1 MENNTD
7 KLSSL
12 PELLC
17 LFIISLLPFKDAVRT
32 SILSKHWLHIW
43 KYSPKIEFS
52 ENFDGNCIDRFEP
65 FSSIKARR
73 SAFMKF
79 IKLWLDFRKVGEV
92 EKFSLKFSKPNND
105 HREIIEEC
113 VTFVT
118 QHGVKELELDFSDPF
133 WEEEVI
139 PNKRKALFELPKLA
153 YGNKPNIES
162 LKLSSCSFR
171 ENYLSNWQALKEVTF
186 GWMEVTLDAMT
197 IVLSNCKMIES
208 LVLHKCWNLSHF
220 EIGSEALSLKRLVVD
235 KCSFRNAL
243 FKVSAP
249 NLCFFKYF
257 GKLCFFEMKNTLAIE
272 EAHLH
277 FYLGYD
283 NVGTGA
289 RVMYDL
295 VKDLYNARV
304 LTVSPYLIQVILTG
318 EKRRMEHDMNARHL
332 ILRMNMLR
340 CELRAV
346 SFFLLSCPMLECLT
360 FELGSEIILPDYQA
374 MWIDSDEE
382 QDDLPLWIDS
392 DEDQDDQAKWM
403 DNDYDDDDEDNIYD
417 DYCRDFINMVDN
429 QIKGMKNLINYNC
442 LESSLKLVEV
452 KDFVGSKNGLVFLC
466 YLIRYGK
473 VLKNVSINVLKTEL
487 EGNSNVAFYRT
498 IEEYLMTTPR
508 ASSNLQI
515 SICY

>member
-374 MWIDSDEE
+374 MWIDSVSCVII
-382 QDDLPLWIDS
+382 W
-392 DEDQDDQAKWM
+392 
-403 DNDYDDDDEDNIYD
+403 
-417 DYCRDFINMVDN
+417 
-429 QIKGMKNLINYNC
+429 MKNKMIYHC
-442 LESSLKLVEV
+442 
-452 KDFVGSKNGLVFLC
+452 GLTV
-466 YLIRYGK
+466 
-473 VLKNVSINVLKTEL
+473 
-487 EGNSNVAFYRT
+487 
-498 IEEYLMTTPR
+498 
-508 ASSNLQI
+508 
-515 SICY
+515 

>member
-32 SILSKHWLHIW
+32 CILSKYWLHIW
-43 KYSPKIEFS
+43 KNSPKIEFS
-52 ENFDGNCIDRFEP
+52 ENFDGNFIGRFEP

-73 SAFMKF
+73 SVFMKF
-79 IKLWLDFRKVGEV
+79 LKLWLDFRKEGDV
-92 EKFSLKFSKPNND
+92 EKFSLKFSKPKND
-105 HREIIEEC
+105 HREIIEGC
-113 VTFVT
+113 IAFVT

-139 PNKRKALFELPKLA
+139 PNKREALFELPKLA
-153 YGNKPNIES
+153 YENKPNIES

-208 LVLHKCWNLSHF
+208 LVLNKCWNLSHF

-304 LTVSPYLIQVILTG
+304 LTVSPYLIQVYIFRSTFLFYSIYSFVLVIIID
-318 EKRRMEHDMNARHL
+318 KLDDAYL
-332 ILRMNMLR
+332 L
-340 CELRAV
+340 
-346 SFFLLSCPMLECLT
+346 FFL
-360 FELGSEIILPDYQA
+360 
-374 MWIDSDEE
+374 
-382 QDDLPLWIDS
+382 
-392 DEDQDDQAKWM
+392 
-403 DNDYDDDDEDNIYD
+403 
-417 DYCRDFINMVDN
+417 V
-429 QIKGMKNLINYNC
+429 
-442 LESSLKLVEV
+442 
-452 KDFVGSKNGLVFLC
+452 
-466 YLIRYGK
+466 
-473 VLKNVSINVLKTEL
+473 
-487 EGNSNVAFYRT
+487 
-498 IEEYLMTTPR
+498 
-508 ASSNLQI
+508 
-515 SICY
+515 

>member
-32 SILSKHWLHIW
+32 CILSKYWLHIW
-43 KYSPKIEFS
+43 KNSPKIEFS
-52 ENFDGNCIDRFEP
+52 ENFDGNFIGRFEP

-73 SAFMKF
+73 SVFMKF
-79 IKLWLDFRKVGEV
+79 LKLWLDFRKEGDV
-92 EKFSLKFSKPNND
+92 EKFSLKFSKPKND
-105 HREIIEEC
+105 HREIIEGC
-113 VTFVT
+113 IAFVT
-118 QHGVKELELDFSDPF
+118 EHGVKELELDFSDPF

-139 PNKRKALFELPKLA
+139 PNKREALFELPKLA
-153 YGNKPNIES
+153 YENKPNIES

-171 ENYLSNWQALKEVTF
+171 ENDLCNWQALKEVTF

-208 LVLHKCWNLSHF
+208 LVLNKCWNLSHF

-289 RVMYDL
+289 RVLYDL

-304 LTVSPYLIQVILTG
+304 LTVCPYLIQ
-318 EKRRMEHDMNARHL
+318 
-332 ILRMNMLR
+332 
-340 CELRAV
+340 
-346 SFFLLSCPMLECLT
+346 
-360 FELGSEIILPDYQA
+360 DYQA

-392 DEDQDDQAKWM
+392 DEDQDDQAMWM
-403 DNDYDDDDEDNIYD
+403 DNDFENYDDDDEYNIDDEDNIYD
-417 DYCRDFINMVDN
+417 DYCTDFINMVDN
-429 QIKGMKNLINYNC
+429 QIKGMKNVINYNC

-487 EGNSNVAFYRT
+487 EGSSNVAFYSA

-515 SICY
+515 SMCY

>member
-139 PNKRKALFELPKLA
+139 PNKREALFELPKLA

-304 LTVSPYLIQVILTG
+304 LTVSPYLIQVYIFRSTFLFYSIYSFVLVIIID
-318 EKRRMEHDMNARHL
+318 KLDDAYL
-332 ILRMNMLR
+332 L
-340 CELRAV
+340 
-346 SFFLLSCPMLECLT
+346 FFL
-360 FELGSEIILPDYQA
+360 
-374 MWIDSDEE
+374 
-382 QDDLPLWIDS
+382 
-392 DEDQDDQAKWM
+392 
-403 DNDYDDDDEDNIYD
+403 
-417 DYCRDFINMVDN
+417 V
-429 QIKGMKNLINYNC
+429 
-442 LESSLKLVEV
+442 
-452 KDFVGSKNGLVFLC
+452 
-466 YLIRYGK
+466 
-473 VLKNVSINVLKTEL
+473 
-487 EGNSNVAFYRT
+487 
-498 IEEYLMTTPR
+498 
-508 ASSNLQI
+508 
-515 SICY
+515 

>member
-32 SILSKHWLHIW
+32 CILSKYWLHIW
-43 KYSPKIEFS
+43 KNSPKIEFS
-52 ENFDGNCIDRFEP
+52 ENFDGNFIGRFEP

-73 SAFMKF
+73 SVFMKF
-79 IKLWLDFRKVGEV
+79 LKLWLDFRKEGDV
-92 EKFSLKFSKPNND
+92 EKFSLKFSKPKND
-105 HREIIEEC
+105 HREIIEGC
-113 VTFVT
+113 IAFVT

-139 PNKRKALFELPKLA
+139 PNKREALFELPKLA
-153 YGNKPNIES
+153 YENKPNIES

-171 ENYLSNWQALKEVTF
+171 ENDLSNWQALKEVTF

-289 RVMYDL
+289 RVLYDL

-304 LTVSPYLIQVILTG
+304 LTVCPYLIQ
-318 EKRRMEHDMNARHL
+318 
-332 ILRMNMLR
+332 
-340 CELRAV
+340 
-346 SFFLLSCPMLECLT
+346 
-360 FELGSEIILPDYQA
+360 DYQA

-392 DEDQDDQAKWM
+392 DEDQDDQAMWM
-403 DNDYDDDDEDNIYD
+403 DNDFQNYDDDDEYNIDDEDNIYD
-417 DYCRDFINMVDN
+417 DYCTDFINMVDN
-429 QIKGMKNLINYNC
+429 QIKGMKNVINYNC

-487 EGNSNVAFYRT
+487 EGSSNVAFYSA

-508 ASSNLQI
+508 ASSDLQI
-515 SICY
+515 SMCY